1 MEITPKAFSLLY
13 PQAFIVV
20 TNSLDSPDNML
31 ASNALYPGVANVGKD
46 KHGLSIG
53 ISICSAKFKH
63 EGDAIM
69 QHQPVFKL
77 HPVRLPVKPPLR
89 CTESIT
95 ILHLLEHTC
104 YYSVLHSL
112 CTRALSGLPVKRI
125 HH

>member
-1 MEITPKAFSLLY
+1 
-13 PQAFIVV
+13 
-20 TNSLDSPDNML
+20 
-31 ASNALYPGVANVGKD
+31 
-46 KHGLSIG
+46 
-53 ISICSAKFKH
+53 
-63 EGDAIM
+63 M

-77 HPVRLPVKPPLR
+77 HPVRLPVEPPLR

-112 CTRALSGLPVKRI
+112 CTRALSGLPVKHI